1 MNEYETK
8 SCIRFVPRTDQP
20 DYVYIEKTVAG
31 YNKKQ
36 FISIPILK
44 INFLNVFHPHY
55 SCYSYIGR
63 IGVGQTVSLDSS
75 CFNGGLPG
83 TVIHELL
90 HAVGFFH
97 EQSRTD
103 RDDYIVI
110 NYSNVQPGEQKFY
123 F

>member
-1 MNEYETK
+1 
-8 SCIRFVPRTDQP
+8 
-20 DYVYIEKTVAG
+20 VA
-31 YNKKQ
+31 
-36 FISIPILK
+36 
-44 INFLNVFHPHY
+44 
-55 SCYSYIGR
+55 
-63 IGVGQTVSLDSS
+63 QTVSLSS

-83 TVIHELL
+83 TAMHELL